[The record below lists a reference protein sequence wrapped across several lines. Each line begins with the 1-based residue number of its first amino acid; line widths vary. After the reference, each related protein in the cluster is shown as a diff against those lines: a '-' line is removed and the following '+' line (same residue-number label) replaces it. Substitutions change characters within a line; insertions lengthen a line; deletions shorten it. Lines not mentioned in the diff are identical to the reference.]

1 MTFTKSQIKKAGKIL
16 KHKEAHSSDEV
27 KWAEDALTYWR
38 TIHGKVIN
46 EFHQIVHDKAKE
58 INQDTF
64 VAQRLK
70 RSPSIIG
77 KLQRL
82 GNIQL
87 TTMQDIAGVRAVVND
102 INEIRL
108 LEKSLKESNIK
119 HELISED
126 DYLENPKESGYRGIH
141 LIYKYLDSVDS
152 ESNGLLV
159 EIQIRTKLQHA
170 WATAVET
177 MGTFLGTQL
186 KFNEGQPK
194 WLKYFA
200 LTSSAFSFIEKT
212 NPVPKYTKFTEI
224 ETYEQ
229 ALYEFKYNE
238 IDEKLKVYSLA
249 ADFICN
255 KVDENKKFHLVV
267 LDVKEKI
274 VKIQSFTESQ
284 FEIANKR
291 YTELERDSTNGDLK
305 QVVLVSTESIHE
317 LRDAFPNYFLDTK
330 EFLKHMDLIRIRFN
344 EMKKTKAP
352 NKGS

>member
-1 MTFTKSQIKKAGKIL
+1 MALSKSQVKKAGKIL
-16 KHKEAHSSDEV
+16 KRKESHNNEEI

-46 EFHQIVHDKAKE
+46 DFHQIVQIKGKE
-58 INQDTF
+58 INEDTF

-102 INEIRL
+102 IEEVKL
-108 LEKSLKESNIK
+108 LEKNLKESNLE
-119 HELISED
+119 HELVSED
-126 DYLENPKESGYRGIH
+126 DYLNNPKESGYRGIH
-141 LIYKYLDSVDS
+141 LIYKYNDS
-152 ESNGLLV
+152 EDLEANGLLV

-200 LTSSAFSFIEKT
+200 LTSSAFSYIEKT
-212 NPVPKYTKFTEI
+212 NPVPKYTKLSEF

-229 ALYEFKYNE
+229 ALYEFKYNDIE
-238 IDEKLKVYSLA
+238 EKLRVYSLA
-249 ADFICN
+249 ADFICK
-255 KVDENKKFHLVV
+255 KVDENKKYHLVV
-267 LDVKEKI
+267 LDVKEK
-274 VKIQSFTESQ
+274 VVRIQSFEAAQ
-284 FEIANKR
+284 FEKANRR
-291 YTELERDSTNGDLK
+291 YTELERDSSSNLK

-330 EFLKHMDLIRIRFN
+330 EFLKHMELIRGLFN
-344 EMKKTKAP
+344 QMKTTAP
-352 NKGS
+352 NSAYRK

>member
-1 MTFTKSQIKKAGKIL
+1 MTLSKSQIKKAGKIL
-16 KHKEAHSSDEV
+16 KHKESQSVEDV

-46 EFHQIVHDKAKE
+46 DFHQIVQDKSKE
-58 INQDTF
+58 INKDTF

-108 LEKSLKESNIK
+108 LEKSLKESKII

-126 DYLENPKESGYRGIH
+126 DYLECPKESGYRGIH
-141 LIYKYLDSVDS
+141 LIYRYVDSEES

-212 NPVPKYTKFTEI
+212 NQVPKYTKLSQF
-224 ETYEQ
+224 ETFEQ
-229 ALYEFKYNE
+229 TLYEFKYNE
-238 IDEKLKVYSLA
+238 IEEKLKVYSLA
-249 ADFICN
+249 ADFICK
-255 KVDENKKFHLVV
+255 KVDENKKYHLVV
-267 LDVKEKI
+267 LDVKAKT
-274 VKIQSFTESQ
+274 VKIQSFEASQ
-284 FEIANKR
+284 FDSANKR
-291 YTELERDSTNGDLK
+291 YTELERDSSNGNLK

-317 LRDAFPNYFLDTK
+317 LRDAFPNYFLDTR
-330 EFLKHMDLIRIRFN
+330 EFLKHMDLIRGQFN
-344 EMKKTKAP
+344 KMKITKAP
-352 NKGS
+352 NTRS